1 MPHHQ
6 KKQRYAILKIDL
18 ISLFYKST
26 AIDKVKE
33 VIKNNILQL
42 IPSITPYI
50 NRFIKGF
57 ICMIIYVACWPILAF
72 LAGKLIPA
80 IGSGE
85 LSTVTNII
93 INSLVV
99 FLIQKTAQYGQDV
112 YIAKPS
118 LEISEVMRQSLF
130 SKIHKIKMNFINN
143 ISAGDI
149 TYRLTE
155 DADRVSEVIYKTFQ
169 DTLPCVLQ
177 LLAVI
182 IYMFYLDW
190 SLTISTFILAPI
202 IVLSVNNFGKRVL
215 IASEKSQES
224 TSDLA
229 GLIGESINGISTI
242 RSFAA
247 ENWIKGRFNTR
258 LRSNKQAKYKTL
270 KLLAIQ
276 HPIVG
281 FIEAFGILA
290 ILGLGALRI
299 NLGLLNSEEFSSFF
313 AAILMLIDPI
323 SHISTNFNEYK
334 QAEASL
340 KRLKKI
346 NMQPMEKDEWNLEK
360 ISKIKGKIE
369 FNHVSFEYKKD
380 NEVLKDITLKISK
393 GQVIAF
399 VGSSGAGKSTMMS
412 LILKFISPKI
422 GDIYIDDKNIRSIS
436 SIDIRSNIA
445 LVQQQPFLFSG
456 RIIDVIKMGRDFS
469 EDDVI
474 KSAKIA
480 NAHEFILKLPSKYET
495 NITERGSNFSGGQI
509 QRLAIA
515 RAILGNPSI
524 LLLDEA
530 TSALDSDSEAE
541 VQKGLNQAMNNRT
554 VIVVAHRLSTTQG
567 ADKIVVFDKGKIVD
581 SGKHIDLFN
590 KDGIYKEL
598 CEKQLI
604 KVT

>member
-1 MPHHQ
+1 MPRLQ

-346 NMQPMEKDEWNLEK
+346 NMQPMEKDERNLDK
-360 ISKIKGKIE
+360 IAKINGNIE

-412 LILKFISPKI
+412 LILKFISPKT

-456 RIIDVIKMGRDFS
+456 RIIDVIKMGRNFS

-554 VIVVAHRLSTTQG
+554 VIIVAHRLSTTQG
-567 ADKIVVFDKGKIVD
+567 ADKIVVFDKGKIID

>member
-6 KKQRYAILKIDL
+6 KKQGYAILKIDL

-85 LSTVTNII
+85 LTTVTNII

-247 ENWIKGRFNTR
+247 ENWIKGRFNTK

-360 ISKIKGKIE
+360 ISKMKGKIE

-422 GDIYIDDKNIRSIS
+422 GDIYIDDKNISSIS

-456 RIIDVIKMGRDFS
+456 RIIDVIKMGRNYS
-469 EDDVI
+469 EEEVI

-554 VIVVAHRLSTTQG
+554 VIIVAHRLSTTQG

-590 KDGIYKEL
+590 KNGIYKEL

>member
-1 MPHHQ
+1 MPRLQ

-85 LSTVTNII
+85 LSTVTKII
-93 INSLVV
+93 INSLIV

-346 NMQPMEKDEWNLEK
+346 NMQPMEKDERNLDK
-360 ISKIKGKIE
+360 IAKINGNIE

-412 LILKFISPKI
+412 LILKFINPKL

-456 RIIDVIKMGRDFS
+456 RIIDVIKMGRNFS

-554 VIVVAHRLSTTQG
+554 VIIVAHRLSTTQG

>member
-93 INSLVV
+93 INSLIV

-346 NMQPMEKDEWNLEK
+346 NMQPMEKDERNLDK
-360 ISKIKGKIE
+360 IAKINGNIE

-412 LILKFISPKI
+412 LILKFISPKT

-456 RIIDVIKMGRDFS
+456 RIIDVIKMGRNFS

-554 VIVVAHRLSTTQG
+554 VIIVAHRLSTTQG
-567 ADKIVVFDKGKIVD
+567 ADKIVVFDKGKIID

>member
-1 MPHHQ
+1 
-6 KKQRYAILKIDL
+6 
-18 ISLFYKST
+18 
-26 AIDKVKE
+26 
-33 VIKNNILQL
+33 
-42 IPSITPYI
+42 
-50 NRFIKGF
+50 
-57 ICMIIYVACWPILAF
+57 MIIYVACWPILAF

-93 INSLVV
+93 INSLIV

-346 NMQPMEKDEWNLEK
+346 NMQPMEKDERNLDK
-360 ISKIKGKIE
+360 IAKINGKIE

-412 LILKFISPKI
+412 LILKFISPKT

-456 RIIDVIKMGRDFS
+456 RIIDVIKMGRNFS

-554 VIVVAHRLSTTQG
+554 VIIVAHRLSTTQG
-567 ADKIVVFDKGKIVD
+567 ADKIVVFDKGKIID

>member
-1 MPHHQ
+1 MPRLL
-6 KKQRYAILKIDL
+6 KKQHYAILRIDL

-26 AIDKVKE
+26 AIDKVEE
-33 VIKNNILQL
+33 VLKDNNLQL
-42 IPSITPYI
+42 IPPITPYI
-50 NRFIKGF
+50 SRFVKGF
-57 ICMIIYVACWPILAF
+57 ICMIIYVACWPLLAF

-85 LSTVTNII
+85 ISTVTNII
-93 INSLVV
+93 IKSLIV
-99 FLIQKTAQYGQDV
+99 FLIQKTAQFGQDV

-118 LEISEVMRQSLF
+118 LEISEVMRQNLF

-177 LLAVI
+177 LFAVI
-182 IYMFYLDW
+182 VYMFYLDW
-190 SLTISTFILAPI
+190 SLTISTFVLAPI

-215 IASEKSQES
+215 TASEQSQES

-229 GLIGESINGISTI
+229 SLIGESINGISTI

-247 ENWIKGRFNTR
+247 ENWIKGKFNKR
-258 LRSNKQAKYKTL
+258 LKNNKQAKYKTL
-270 KLLAIQ
+270 KLLAFQ

-290 ILGLGALRI
+290 ILGLGAFRI

-346 NMQPMEKDEWNLEK
+346 NIKPIEQDELNLEK
-360 ISKIKGKIE
+360 ISKIYGKIE
-369 FNHVSFEYKKD
+369 FSHVYFEYKKD
-380 NEVLKDITLKISK
+380 NEVLKDITLKILK

-412 LILKFISPKI
+412 MILKFISPKT
-422 GDIYIDDKNIRSIS
+422 GEIYIDDKNIRSIRS
-436 SIDIRSNIA
+436 KDIRSNIA

-456 RIIDVIKMGRDFS
+456 RIIDVIKMGRNFS
-469 EDDVI
+469 EEDVI

-495 NITERGSNFSGGQI
+495 KITERGSNFSGGQI

-530 TSALDSDSEAE
+530 TSALDSESEAE

-554 VIVVAHRLSTTQG
+554 VIVIAHRLSTTQG
-567 ADKIVVFDKGKIVD
+567 ADKIVVFDKGKIID
-581 SGKHIDLFN
+581 SGKHIDLLN
-590 KDGIYKEL
+590 KNGIYKEL

-604 KVT
+604 KIT

>member
-6 KKQRYAILKIDL
+6 KKQGYAILKIDL

-85 LSTVTNII
+85 LTTVTNII

-229 GLIGESINGISTI
+229 SLIGESINGISTI

-346 NMQPMEKDEWNLEK
+346 NMQPMEKDERNLEK
-360 ISKIKGKIE
+360 IAKINGKIE

-554 VIVVAHRLSTTQG
+554 VIIVAHRLSTTQG

>member
-18 ISLFYKST
+18 ISLFYKFT

-346 NMQPMEKDEWNLEK
+346 NMQPMEKDEQNLEK
-360 ISKIKGKIE
+360 IGKINGKIE

-554 VIVVAHRLSTTQG
+554 VIIVAHRLSTTQG

>member
-1 MPHHQ
+1 M
-6 KKQRYAILKIDL
+6 
-18 ISLFYKST
+18 FYKYT
-26 AIDKVKE
+26 GVDKVKE
-33 VIKNNILQL
+33 IHKYNFLRL
-42 IPSITPYI
+42 IPPITPYV

-57 ICMIIYVACWPILAF
+57 ICMIVYVACWPILAF

-80 IGSGE
+80 IGSGD
-85 LSTVTNII
+85 LSNVSDII
-93 INSLVV
+93 IKSLII
-99 FLIQKTAQYGQDV
+99 FLIQKTAQFGQDV

-118 LEISEVMRQSLF
+118 LEISEVMRGNLF
-130 SKIHKIKMNFINN
+130 SKIHKIKMNFVEK

-169 DTLPCVLQ
+169 DTLPCILQ

-182 IYMFYLDW
+182 IYMLYLDW
-190 SLTISTFILAPI
+190 SLTLSTFVLAPI
-202 IVLSVNNFGKRVL
+202 IVLSVNSFGKRVL
-215 IASEKSQES
+215 KASEKSQES

-242 RSFAA
+242 RAFAA
-247 ENWIKGRFNTR
+247 ENWIKNKFNKR
-258 LRSNKQAKYKTL
+258 LFTNKKAKYKTL
-270 KLLAIQ
+270 KLLAFQ

-299 NLGLLNSEEFSSFF
+299 NLGLLNNEEFSSFF

-334 QAEASL
+334 QAEASF
-340 KRLKKI
+340 KRLKKL
-346 NMQPMEKDEWNLEK
+346 NLEPVEIEDINTINLPK
-360 ISKIKGKIE
+360 IEGKIQ
-369 FNHVSFEYKKD
+369 FRKVNFEYKK
-380 NEVLKDITLKISK
+380 NNAVLKNINLVIEK
-393 GQVIAF
+393 GEVTAF

-412 LILKFISPKI
+412 LILKFLSPST
-422 GDIYIDDKNIRSIS
+422 GEIYIDDKNIKSINS
-436 SIDIRSNIA
+436 KDIRVNIA

-456 RIIDVIKMGRDFS
+456 KIIEVIKMGRKFS
-469 EDDVI
+469 EEEVI

-480 NAHEFILKLPSKYET
+480 NAHNFIQKLPNKYDT
-495 NITERGSNFSGGQI
+495 KINERGSNFSGGQI
-509 QRLAIA
+509 QRIAIA

-530 TSALDSDSEAE
+530 TSALDADSEAE

-554 VIVVAHRLSTTQG
+554 VIVVAHRLATTQG
-567 ADKIVVFDKGKIVD
+567 ADKIVVFDKGEIID
-581 SGKHIDLFN
+581 MGKHLDLLN
-590 KDGIYKEL
+590 KKGIYKEL

-604 KVT
+604 KKM

>member
-1 MPHHQ
+1 MPRLQ

-93 INSLVV
+93 INSLIV

-422 GDIYIDDKNIRSIS
+422 GDIYIDDKNISSIS

-456 RIIDVIKMGRDFS
+456 RIIDVIKMGRNYS
-469 EDDVI
+469 EEDVI

-554 VIVVAHRLSTTQG
+554 VIIVAHRLSTTQG
-567 ADKIVVFDKGKIVD
+567 ADKIVVFDKGKIID